1 MAESGLLWLTYC
13 YRNTVTAGSCK
24 AICREMGEIIM
35 DLSAPTQP
43 VFLIALVVGVLAIIS
58 LLGVTIPVIAPY
70 ALWLLIAA
78 FVLLVL
84 GNVLRGL

>member
-1 MAESGLLWLTYC
+1 
-13 YRNTVTAGSCK
+13 
-24 AICREMGEIIM
+24 M

-58 LLGVTIPVIAPY
+58 LLGVAIPVVSGY
-70 ALWLLIAA
+70 AMWLLIAA